1 MGKQFEDTLF
11 LVASPFQCLCMLE
24 AINYFKI
31 DNYDVIV
38 TYSDSFNLEKVEAL
52 LCNYQIPY
60 TFSNTA
66 HIIYGVMPFVFSR
79 HKRYRNFFIGDFNSY
94 NDISI
99 AYFLAKFNANIYFL
113 DDGVQALSLFSPIK
127 KKSRKKFK
135 VNLVLTLYRIIAI
148 LKKIKNPVFF
158 TIHNVFSSKYE
169 IVKNPFTLLQSKVVG
184 MPKGVFIIGTNSG
197 VLKFKD
203 SSYEEYLTG
212 IQKQLKKRYP
222 LDKIL
227 YCPHRRDPN
236 LSHINS
242 FCHKLNIGI
251 FDTKISVEFDFIE
264 NNINPKYIVGFC
276 SNALYT
282 LHMIYPKAVVETLEF
297 SLQSEE
303 DDIENQVLTKRFV
316 DSGISVLN
324 VL

>member
-1 MGKQFEDTLF
+1 MAKKFEDTLF

-52 LCNYQIPY
+52 LCKYQIPY
-60 TFSNTA
+60 TTSNTA
-66 HIIYGVMPFVFSR
+66 HIIYGVMPFVFSM

-99 AYFLAKFNANIYFL
+99 AYFLAKFNAKIYFL

-135 VNLVLTLYRIIAI
+135 VKLVLALYRIIAI
-148 LKKIKNPVFF
+148 VKKIKNPIFF
-158 TIHNVFSSKYE
+158 SIYNVFSSKFE
-169 IVKNPFTLLQSKVVG
+169 IVKNPFTLLQSKVAG
-184 MPKGVFIIGTNSG
+184 KPKGVFVLGTNSG

-203 SSYEEYLTG
+203 SSYEEHLAVLH
-212 IQKQLKKRYP
+212 QQLKKRYP
-222 LDKIL
+222 IDKFF

-236 LSHINS
+236 LKRIYSL
-242 FCHKLNIGI
+242 CHKLNIEI

-264 NNINPKYIVGFC
+264 SNINPKYIVGFC

-282 LHMIYPKAVVETLEF
+282 LHMIYPKAVVETVEF

-303 DDIENQVLTKRFV
+303 DDLEYQVITNRFV
-316 DSGISVLN
+316 EVGISVFN